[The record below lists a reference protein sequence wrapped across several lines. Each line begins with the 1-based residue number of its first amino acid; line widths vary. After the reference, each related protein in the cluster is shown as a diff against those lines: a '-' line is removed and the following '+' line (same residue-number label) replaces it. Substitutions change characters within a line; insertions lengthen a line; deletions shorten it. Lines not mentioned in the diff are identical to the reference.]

1 MLAKAG
7 GSARAKRVNALGA
20 VARQASAR
28 QPSILVGLVGRG
40 IQSSRSPRMHEA
52 EGARLGLA
60 YVYRLIDT
68 AALPGT
74 SARLADLIR
83 SARLMGFSG
92 LNITH
97 PYKEEVLSCLDRL
110 SPEAAAIGAVN
121 TVVFEAGGSAGY
133 NTDCWGFAES
143 FRRGMSEARKERV
156 VLLGAGGAGLA
167 VARALFDLG
176 VGRLAVF
183 DTNPD
188 KAAALIAR
196 LADPRAERTEDA
208 QSAIG
213 SADGL
218 VNATPVGMKG
228 YPGCPVPAA
237 WLRTD
242 LWVADIVYFPA
253 ETELLRAARRQG
265 CRTLSGAGMAI
276 FQAVRAFELFS
287 GVTPDPEAMARHFRA
302 ADEAPP
308 D

>member
-1 MLAKAG
+1 
-7 GSARAKRVNALGA
+7 
-20 VARQASAR
+20 
-28 QPSILVGLVGRG
+28 
-40 IQSSRSPRMHEA
+40 MHEA

-68 AALPGT
+68 AALPDA
-74 SARLADLIR
+74 SARLTSLIG

-97 PYKEEVLSCLDRL
+97 PFKEEVLSCLDRL

-121 TVVFEAGGSAGY
+121 TVVFEAGGSIGY

-143 FRRGMSEARKERV
+143 FRRGMPQARKERV

-188 KAAALIAR
+188 KAAALIDR
-196 LADPRAERTEDA
+196 LADPRAERAEDA
-208 QSAIG
+208 QVAIG

-228 YPGCPVPAA
+228 YPGCPVPVE
-237 WLRTD
+237 WLRPD

-253 ETELLRAARRQG
+253 ETDLLRAARKQG
-265 CRTLSGAGMAI
+265 CRTLPGAGMAI
-276 FQAVRAFELFS
+276 FQAVKAFELFS
-287 GVTPDPEAMARHFRA
+287 GIAPDPEAMARHFRTVGE
-302 ADEAPP
+302 EAP